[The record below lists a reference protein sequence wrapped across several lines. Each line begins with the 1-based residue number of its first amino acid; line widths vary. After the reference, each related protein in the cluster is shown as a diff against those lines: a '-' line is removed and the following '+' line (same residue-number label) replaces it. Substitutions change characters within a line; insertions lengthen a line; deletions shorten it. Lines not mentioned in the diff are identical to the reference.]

1 METLKEK
8 TTKGLF
14 WGGLSNGVQ
23 QLIGLVF
30 GIILGRL
37 LSQSDYG
44 MIAMISIFSLVA
56 SALQNSGFTVALG
69 NLKEPTHND
78 YNSVFWFNI
87 VIGSSI
93 YIILFFSAPLIAWYY
108 HLPELVPLCR
118 YAFIGFLFSSWGT
131 AQAAFLFKNLKVKQ
145 QAKTGMT
152 AVLISSIIGA
162 IMAWKGFSYWSLATQ
177 TIVFAGVN
185 TVLLWHYSSWRPT
198 FQIDFGPV
206 RRMFKFS
213 CKILLSTILTNINN
227 NILNILL
234 GHYFT
239 ARDTG
244 HYSQAYQWNSKALLL
259 IQGMLSP
266 VTQPV
271 LVSISD
277 DQERQIR
284 VFRKIIRFTAFIS
297 FPLLLG
303 FGLIARE
310 FIVIAITAKWIG
322 SVKLLQLL
330 CISGGFMPLITILSN
345 MVITKGKSNIFM
357 WCSFALG
364 VCEIILM
371 ICIYHYGIQKMV
383 TGYVIINIIW
393 VFVWHFFVRRL
404 TGYSL
409 KSFLAD
415 FMPFFL
421 TAITVMVIT
430 YFITVSIT
438 NLIVLL
444 ISRIIIAS
452 VLYYVIMKI
461 ARVQI
466 LDDCIQFILKKK

>member
-227 NILNILL
+227 NILIDL
-234 GHYFT
+234 F
-239 ARDTG
+239 
-244 HYSQAYQWNSKALLL
+244 
-259 IQGMLSP
+259 
-266 VTQPV
+266 
-271 LVSISD
+271 
-277 DQERQIR
+277 
-284 VFRKIIRFTAFIS
+284 
-297 FPLLLG
+297 
-303 FGLIARE
+303 
-310 FIVIAITAKWIG
+310 
-322 SVKLLQLL
+322 
-330 CISGGFMPLITILSN
+330 
-345 MVITKGKSNIFM
+345 SNIF
-357 WCSFALG
+357 F
-364 VCEIILM
+364 
-371 ICIYHYGIQKMV
+371 Y
-383 TGYVIINIIW
+383 
-393 VFVWHFFVRRL
+393 
-404 TGYSL
+404 
-409 KSFLAD
+409 
-415 FMPFFL
+415 
-421 TAITVMVIT
+421 
-430 YFITVSIT
+430 
-438 NLIVLL
+438 
-444 ISRIIIAS
+444 
-452 VLYYVIMKI
+452 
-461 ARVQI
+461 
-466 LDDCIQFILKKK
+466 